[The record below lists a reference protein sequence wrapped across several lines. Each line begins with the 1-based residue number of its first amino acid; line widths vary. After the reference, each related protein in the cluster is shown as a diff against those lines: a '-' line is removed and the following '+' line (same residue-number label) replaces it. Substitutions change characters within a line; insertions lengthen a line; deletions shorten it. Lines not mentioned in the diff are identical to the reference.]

1 MIGQYI
7 ITLLSAVISLYLPF
21 DDVAT
26 KVACSMSLSQ
36 IVVIVGEKIFDSF
49 FKNFDINKLFF
60 SENYIIIKHE
70 NPFYEKFIELLYRK
84 YNNLLNGCSLHNEF
98 GQYKIVI
105 EELKKKD
112 LIDEFIFNDKK
123 YIMKI
128 KLGTQ
133 EKNDGKETKMKINY
147 KDIIICSKANLHVI
161 EEYVFDLI
169 KKCTQKMANNLKI
182 YKVHGNS
189 KKKVFNWKKYTFKT
203 NKNFN
208 NTIVSEEVNKYLVE
222 DIKKFIDNE
231 EFYMVKGLA
240 FKRGYLLHGEPGCG
254 KTSIIKTI
262 ANEYNLPIFIIDLN
276 MFEENKDL
284 VKIVSDING
293 HISNKQKHMLV
304 FEDVDRAKFFD
315 RYCDYTR
322 RVSEDCIL
330 NILDGLDESYGR
342 ITVLTTNNLQK
353 IKSIQALVR
362 PGRIDV
368 TVHITHCTIEQIK
381 KMFEL
386 YFDNPVEQEINTT
399 VVITPAKLI
408 QLFTLIKDSNKIVS
422 FLNKYQNFTDFDVE
436 KYIDVITKNAND
448 GEGGE
453 IDLQD
458 VEIGT
463 NKNKAN
469 LDRPPYW
476 QTQFKKKEK
485 KFNIFKD
492 KFKLF
497 EDTIDLTSEK
507 NKLLFEKKK
516 LDFKIRELEYEKSK
530 KKCEFMDQQD
540 KIYRE
545 NSPPPETPNSDTD
558 YSDSEDY

>member
-1 MIGQYI
+1 MISQYI

-21 DDVAT
+21 GDVAT

-36 IVVIVGEKIFDSF
+36 IVVIIGEKIFDSF
-49 FKNFDINKLFF
+49 FKNFNFNKLFF
-60 SENYIIIKHE
+60 NENYIIIKHE

-98 GQYKIVI
+98 GQYKMVI

-112 LIDEFIFNDKK
+112 LIDEFISNGKK
-123 YIMKI
+123 YTMKI
-128 KLGTQ
+128 KLGNI
-133 EKNDGKETKMKINY
+133 EKNDNKDTKIKINY
-147 KDIIICSKANLHVI
+147 KDIIICSKANLGII

-189 KKKVFNWKKYTFKT
+189 KKNAFNWKKYTFKT

-208 NTIVSEEVNKYLVE
+208 NTIVSEDVNKYFIE
-222 DIKKFIDNE
+222 DIKKFIDSE

-262 ANEYNLPIFIIDLN
+262 ANEYNLPIFIVDLN

-315 RYCDYTR
+315 RYCDYRT

-342 ITVLTTNNLQK
+342 ITILTTNNLKK
-353 IKSIQALVR
+353 IKAMQALVR

-368 TVHITHCTIEQIK
+368 TIHVTHCTVEQIK

-386 YFDNPVEQEINTT
+386 YFDNPLEQEINTS
-399 VVITPAKLI
+399 VIITPAKLI
-408 QLFTLIKDSNKIVS
+408 QLFTLIKDNTKIAP
-422 FLNKYQNFTDFDVE
+422 FLNKHNDFTDFDVE
-436 KYIDVITKNAND
+436 KYIDIVSNND
-448 GEGGE
+448 NSDEKG
-453 IDLQD
+453 IDLKD
-458 VEIGT
+458 VET
-463 NKNKAN
+463 KTDKSKNN
-469 LDRPPYW
+469 LFKPYW
-476 QTQFKKKEK
+476 QRRFEKKEK
-485 KFNIFKD
+485 MFNKFKD
-492 KFKLF
+492 RFKLI
-497 EDTIDLTSEK
+497 EDTIDLTGEK
-507 NKLLFEKKK
+507 NKLVFEKKK
-516 LDFKIRELEYEKSK
+516 LDFKIRQLEYETSK
-530 KKCEFMDQQD
+530 KKCEFMEQQD
-540 KIYRE
+540 AIYKQNNPTPQE
-545 NSPPPETPNSDTD
+545 NNSETD
-558 YSDSEDY
+558 YSDTNDY